1 MRLALPTLEA
11 PLDPFDSYPLEEAP
25 HETQAVILAAGR
37 GSRMGMDTDR
47 RPKCL
52 LPIGDG
58 TLLDHQLDVLSAA
71 GVSRIWIVAGYEAE
85 QVRKASEGRAEI
97 IYNDLWAETNSL
109 YSLWLCRDDCVDGS
123 LLVLNCDVLAH
134 PDIVSRLLT
143 HPGSAFSYD
152 STSGHDDEH
161 MKVALEGGW
170 LTSMSKSLRPDC
182 VKGENVGILRF
193 DGLDVPNLFSEADS
207 LVGAGGRDLWLATAV
222 ERLARR
228 IRMRGV
234 DVSDLP
240 WCEIDFPDDLLSARR
255 EVWPAIRSWSEE
267 AA

>member
-1 MRLALPTLEA
+1 M
-11 PLDPFDSYPLEEAP
+11 DPFGSYSLDEVP

-37 GSRMGMDTDR
+37 GSRMGIATDH

-58 TLLDHQLDVLSAA
+58 TLLDHQLEVLSAA
-71 GVSRIWIVAGYEAE
+71 GVGRVWIVAGYEAE
-85 QVRKASEGRAEI
+85 QVSKAAGGRAEI
-97 IYNDLWAETNSL
+97 IYNDEWAETNSL
-109 YSLWLCRDDCVDGS
+109 YSLWLCRDNCVAGS

-134 PDIVSRLLT
+134 SDVVSRLLT

-152 STSGHDDEH
+152 SRSGHDDEH
-161 MKVALEGGW
+161 MKVDLEGGW
-170 LTSMSKSLRPDC
+170 LTSMSKILPLER

-193 DGLDVPNLFSEADS
+193 DGLGVPYLFLEADS
-207 LVGAGGRDLWLATAV
+207 LVGAGGRDLWLASAV

-228 IRMRGV
+228 IQVRGV

-255 EVWPAIRSWSEE
+255 RIWPAVRSCGKQ

>member
-1 MRLALPTLEA
+1 MDLSN
-11 PLDPFDSYPLEEAP
+11 SYCIDEVQD
-25 HETQAVILAAGR
+25 ETQAVILAAGR
-37 GSRMGMDTDR
+37 GSRMGIATEH

-58 TLLDHQLDVLSAA
+58 TLLDHQLDMLSAA
-71 GVSRIWIVAGYEAE
+71 EIDRIWIVAGYEAD
-85 QVRKASEGRAEI
+85 QVRKAAEGRAEM
-97 IYNDLWAETNSL
+97 IYNDEWADTNSL
-109 YSLWLCRDDCVDGS
+109 YSLWLCRDDCVSGS

-134 PDIVSRLLT
+134 PDVVSRLLT
-143 HPGSAFSYD
+143 GPGSAFSYD

-161 MKVALEGGW
+161 MKVDLEGGW
-170 LTSMSKSLRPDC
+170 LTAMSKSLPPDR

-193 DGLDVPNLFSEADS
+193 DGPGVPHLFSEADS
-207 LVGAGGRDLWLATAV
+207 LVRAGGRNLWLATAV

-240 WCEIDFPDDLLSARR
+240 WCEIDFPDDLLSARAR
-255 EVWPAIRSWSEE
+255 VWPAMRSRGEE